1 MYTLNMIDSLIEPKD
16 KSSKIS
22 TQLIWENMFSKHQIR
37 KILREEF
44 QEFFTEEE
52 SKSNKRKVEIQLD
65 VLGILAQRKHVY
77 FDTLI
82 EMLVEKENIL
92 DSKEQLADWIF
103 ELAERDLLVLEP
115 IKGKDNIKVW
125 AKYEL
130 DEETEQV
137 INGLKSL
144 PPMIVKPLETNGKNN
159 NRGSGYLTIGSDS
172 LILNDNHHTKDIDT
186 KFLDLVNSVEYSL
199 NQDVIM
205 NIRNCWGDLFDEE
218 TNKLT
223 VEYKQKLQSFEEF
236 EKYSIKFM
244 AMLMNQ
250 DNKFW
255 FTHKYDKRGRIYP
268 MGYWVT
274 YMGNSYQ
281 KACIEFA
288 NKELA
293 TNEIKFFDNSTEY

>member
-1 MYTLNMIDSLIEPKD
+1 
-16 KSSKIS
+16 
-22 TQLIWENMFSKHQIR
+22 
-37 KILREEF
+37 
-44 QEFFTEEE
+44 
-52 SKSNKRKVEIQLD
+52 
-65 VLGILAQRKHVY
+65 
-77 FDTLI
+77 
-82 EMLVEKENIL
+82 
-92 DSKEQLADWIF
+92 
-103 ELAERDLLVLEP
+103 
-115 IKGKDNIKVW
+115 
-125 AKYEL
+125 
-130 DEETEQV
+130 
-137 INGLKSL
+137 
-144 PPMIVKPLETNGKNN
+144 
-159 NRGSGYLTIGSDS
+159 
-172 LILNDNHHTKDIDT
+172 
-186 KFLDLVNSVEYSL
+186 
-199 NQDVIM
+199 M

>member
-1 MYTLNMIDSLIEPKD
+1 MYSLNMIDSLIEPND

-22 TQLIWENMFSKHQIR
+22 TQMVWENMFSKKQIR

-44 QEFFTEEE
+44 KEFFTEEE
-52 SKSNKRKVEIQLD
+52 YKENKRKVETQLD
-65 VLGILAQRKHVY
+65 ILGILAQQEHIY
-77 FDTLI
+77 FDTII
-82 EMLVEKENIL
+82 EMLVEKENTQE
-92 DSKEQLADWIF
+92 SKELLADWVF
-103 ELAERDLLVLEP
+103 ELAECNLLELEP
-115 IKGKDNIKVW
+115 VKSNVKIW
-125 AKYEL
+125 AKYGL
-130 DEETEQV
+130 DEETEEL
-137 INGLKSL
+137 INRLKSL
-144 PPMIVKPLETNGKNN
+144 PPMIVKPLETNTKGN

-172 LILNDNHHTKDIDT
+172 LILNDNHHNKDIDS

-199 NQDVIM
+199 NQDVIT

-236 EKYSIKFM
+236 EKYSIQFM
-244 AMLMNQ
+244 AMLINQ

-268 MGYWVT
+268 MGYWVS

-281 KACIEFA
+281 KACIEFK
-288 NKELA
+288 NKELV
-293 TNEIKFFDNSTEY
+293 THTIKFFEDVE

>member
-52 SKSNKRKVEIQLD
+52 SKSNRRKVETQLD

-103 ELAERDLLVLEP
+103 ELAERDLLILEP

-172 LILNDNHHTKDIDT
+172 LILNDNYHTKDIDS

-199 NQDVIM
+199 NPDVIM

-244 AMLMNQ
+244 AMLVNQ

-281 KACIEFA
+281 KASIEFA
-288 NKELA
+288 NKELV